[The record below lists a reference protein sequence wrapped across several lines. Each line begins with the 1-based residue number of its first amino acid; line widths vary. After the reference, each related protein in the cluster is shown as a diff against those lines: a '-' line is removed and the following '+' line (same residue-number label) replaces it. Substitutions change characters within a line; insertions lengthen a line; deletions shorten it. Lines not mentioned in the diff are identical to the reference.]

1 VLSSTVRNITLGQF
15 IEDGMFSPII
25 DATGACRL
33 EGNSTVFVI
42 EDLVVGGIP
51 LGVDLRGE
59 CDQMVSLGPRSGNLN
74 KALNK
79 AMLDKLQKM
88 AGKQIRKQKKGLIL
102 DLHGKKKKGSSLQLT
117 ILSELYKIDLR
128 DLL

>member
-1 VLSSTVRNITLGQF
+1 MCEIVAGTIDLGQTF
-15 IEDGMFSPII
+15 L
-25 DATGACRL
+25 DATGECRL

-59 CDQMVSLGPRSGNLN
+59 CDQMVSLGARSESPN
-74 KALNK
+74 ALSK